1 MLVKDPHWIKG
12 LLESEYYKLAPGLNE
27 VVLFFNKQTNF
38 KKIEDF
44 VKGKEYYTTKL
55 MTCTKL
61 IDEEYARHVAG
72 KPPIPPIPPKP
83 EDNLLQVAGKLDDI
97 IKGDP

>member
-1 MLVKDPHWIKG
+1 MLVKDPHWIEG

-27 VVLFFNKQTNF
+27 VVLAFNKQTNF

-55 MTCTKL
+55 NQCLTL
-61 IDEEYARHVAG
+61 IE
-72 KPPIPPIPPKP
+72 
-83 EDNLLQVAGKLDDI
+83 
-97 IKGDP
+97 